1 MSNNNQDWRTIRFL
15 SDEPLKVLNDDDAP
29 RCKPLAEQLAKEL
42 VDFINR
48 SKENRASA
56 PRIGVF
62 GGLGQGKTSVINSA
76 LDITETQLRENQ
88 WAKEKFVEWFDT
100 AHYKNDD
107 LEYELDRLLGGMGPS
122 TTSIHIARLSAYFFP
137 VVTLVSIFLILF
149 ALTKG
154 GINWDNLKVIL
165 PLLGIGGFFTS
176 VIATVIKPWGY
187 WWRSGQRSNTLG
199 LPIWWRQGLK
209 LLRRN
214 TQILIIDNLDRA
226 SLSQQRAVLRALYK
240 HRDDIGYAVIIGFD
254 ESRLLEAKPDPEAPI
269 DLLRKAVHVEAR
281 MPVRV
286 LTDTLRLAWMA
297 MAAAAELNPQWA
309 KLLNDDKAL
318 GALARVL
325 ELLSPLQAVSPRLAK
340 HRVNNALFFLAQVKD
355 SNLAEVDDWRAVL
368 RLQALL
374 AVLPDLRNQ
383 GDALRLALERN
394 QWDGLDAVIKQLPT
408 IDEATHTLA
417 LLVFNETRA
426 YYPADY
432 EWSVWV
438 AAWLQRSVGDF
449 NPNPTPLN
457 ATSTLPDFDYVN
469 RLLDGLKRLAQG
481 WPLGEAAN
489 VSVWFTGLPLNI
501 NYDGAVK
508 QAIST
513 YLPLIDLLLLR
524 LSEIERQRLLN
535 ALWAAAEGQY
545 LNWLLSAVGTAR
557 FYSRLAEWQL
567 AECNVQPIVDQTAF
581 TQWWTRLVADDVGL
595 SVYTRLRLLS
605 LIPAKRFHLAEI
617 LAYVALPDD
626 RDRIDISPEA
636 WVATYGWSG
645 SDKLK
650 MFKSKSSAKKLTLPD
665 APVQKYRQLGLTSDK
680 FKRVWPPITVTAENF
695 PALLTEHCATWRRL
709 GLQGGLQASPLEFLL
724 FDDGAFGRWLKTTD
738 TDTVLLALS
747 ELFSG
752 DDAKWV
758 VEAWLSLLQ
767 FRLVLSAPPTASDL
781 PIAQAR
787 TASRKTNLAKI
798 LRLKKRF
805 EPLWKQAS
813 KNPKLR
819 SVQCLLAVTFPSK
832 QALRRL
838 VGDNDEPAIALF
850 VILLKPW
857 VRMCAELA
865 LTPDAKGDFHGCKT
879 QDDYAQLLTVAWFS
893 SLKMPPSVWQ
903 RDTIEN
909 EHVIQ

>member
-15 SDEPLKVLNDDDAP
+15 SDEPLKVLSDDDAP

-76 LDITETQLRENQ
+76 LDITETELGKSQ

-107 LEYELDRLLGGMGPS
+107 LEYELDRLLGGMGPMTKDS
-122 TTSIHIARLSAYFFP
+122 LWGILTYAVIFILFGVLIAI
-137 VVTLVSIFLILF
+137 SIFCLCLDSKFTLSLF
-149 ALTKG
+149 ALLG
-154 GINWDNLKVIL
+154 AFIVWVVDL
-165 PLLGIGGFFTS
+165 PF
-176 VIATVIKPWGY
+176 KY
-187 WWRSGQRSNTLG
+187 WWRSGQRNNTFG
-199 LPIWWRQGLK
+199 KPQWWQHGYK
-209 LLRRN
+209 LFLRKS
-214 TQILIIDNLDRA
+214 QILIIDNLDRA
-226 SLSQQRAVLRALYK
+226 SISQQRAVLRALYK

-297 MAAAAELNPQWA
+297 MAAAAELNPHWA
-309 KLLNDDKAL
+309 ELLNDDKAL

-325 ELLSPLQAVSPRLAK
+325 EMLSPLQAVSPRLAK

-394 QWDGLDAVIKQLPT
+394 QWDGLDAVIKHLPT

-438 AAWLQRSVGDF
+438 AAWTERATRPFTRISEPF
-449 NPNPTPLN
+449 TTPVRIN
-457 ATSTLPDFDYVN
+457 AIPDFDYVN

-481 WPLGEAAN
+481 WPLGEAAE
-489 VSVWFTGLPLNI
+489 VSVWFTGVSLDI
-501 NYDGAVK
+501 EYDETVK
-508 QAIST
+508 QAT
-513 YLPLIDLLLLR
+513 PAYLPLIDLLLLR
-524 LSEIERQRLLN
+524 LSEIERQRLFN

-567 AECNVQPIVDQTAF
+567 AEYNVQPITDQTAF

-709 GLQGGLQASPLEFLL
+709 GLQGGVYASPLEFLL
-724 FDDGAFGRWLKTTD
+724 FDDGAFGRWLQTTD

-747 ELFSG
+747 ELFAG

-758 VEAWLSLLQ
+758 VEPWLSLLQ

-865 LTPDAKGDFHGCKT
+865 WTPDAKGDFHGCKT

-903 RDTIEN
+903 RDTIES